1 MRAES
6 CVTRDSASAPMMCA
20 DGIVSPISVLRMTM
34 SFGRTSPP
42 TVASTSTH
50 TGVTSPAS
58 DTTIST
64 TASAT

>member
-20 DGIVSPISVLRMTM
+20 DGIVSPMSVLRMTM

-42 TVASTSTH
+42 TVARTRTQ
-50 TGVTSPAS
+50 TGVISPVS
-58 DTTIST
+58 DTAIST
-64 TASAT
+64 IASAT